1 MKKIG
6 KFLKENPV
14 VCGVAGSFLVV
25 GIMAAYQFVESH
37 TTVDPKYI
45 TQELAQ
51 AETQAVVNDPKV
63 VAGYLV
69 EAVKD
74 QDLDKA
80 LRGMAIDESILNN
93 SLANLINEAG
103 EFYTEMEIAP
113 SGSYSTYNE
122 LAVAELA
129 GEYAAN
135 LENLM
140 AQLKE
145 VGEFQVEEI
154 CYVDPKQQMEPEK
167 LSGSSKILE
176 NWGGDCL
183 TEMMVRISCE
193 EEDYLLGLT
202 MAHYKDSW
210 KVLSLGS
217 ALTDTTE
224 EAPMRKTT
232 EEEFTALK
240 GTMKEKDYKEQLQ
253 KKNLDNTLFEDTGLT
268 DEDIEEMRLPANY
281 FVLNPLRE
289 DTAES
294 TIEAFVRS
302 IQKEDMGRALAY
314 CMGESPEEVEHTS
327 AEILKKQEEIAE
339 MVKRFCYGF
348 LGDDYSEDEASL
360 QIIGKSGRKIV
371 QELDPKYFMY
381 FDLTES
387 VLLQDAGKE
396 QQYAVLFWYA
406 GETYVVGMTLEESD
420 GGWYIRSL
428 SSEDMGTEPG
438 EIRLVSEEK
447 LEELEKR
454 EIEK

>member
-37 TTVDPKYI
+37 TAVDPKYI

-69 EAVKD
+69 GAVKD

-80 LRGMAIDESILNN
+80 LRGMAIDESILNI

-113 SGSYSTYNE
+113 SGSYSNYNE
-122 LAVAELA
+122 LAAAELA
-129 GEYAAN
+129 GAYAAD
-135 LENLM
+135 LDNLM
-140 AQLKE
+140 AQLEERKW
-145 VGEFQVEEI
+145 QAEEI
-154 CYVDPKQQMEPEK
+154 CYVDPQQQLEPEK
-167 LSGSSKILE
+167 LSGNSKILE

-183 TEMMVRISCE
+183 TELMVRISCE

-202 MAHYKDSW
+202 LAHYGDSW
-210 KVLSLGS
+210 KVLTLGS
-217 ALTDTTE
+217 ALTDTTA
-224 EAPMRKTT
+224 EAPIRKTT
-232 EEEFTALK
+232 EEEFAALK
-240 GTMKEKDYKEQLQ
+240 GTMKEKDYKKQLQ
-253 KKNLDNTLFEDTGLT
+253 KKNLDSTLFEDTGLT
-268 DEDIEEMRLPANY
+268 DEDVEEMRLPANY

-302 IQKEDMGRALAY
+302 IQKVDMGRALAY
-314 CMGESPEEVEHTS
+314 CMGGSTEESEHTNT
-327 AEILKKQEEIAE
+327 EILEKQEKIAE

-348 LGDDYSEDEASL
+348 LGEDYSEEDASL
-360 QIIGKSGRKIV
+360 QIIGKSGRRIV

-387 VLLQDAGKE
+387 VLLQDDGE
-396 QQYAVLFWYA
+396 TQQYAVLFWYA
-406 GETYVVGMTLEESD
+406 GENYVVGMTLEESD

-428 SSEDMGTEPG
+428 SSENLGTEPG
-438 EIRLVSEEK
+438 EIRAVSEEK
-447 LEELEKR
+447 LKELEKR

>member
-122 LAVAELA
+122 LAAAELA

-314 CMGESPEEVEHTS
+314 CMGGSPEELEHTD
-327 AEILKKQEEIAE
+327 AAILKEQEESAE

-348 LGDDYSEDEASL
+348 LGDDYLSL
-360 QIIGKSGRKIV
+360 IHI
-371 QELDPKYFMY
+371 
-381 FDLTES
+381 
-387 VLLQDAGKE
+387 
-396 QQYAVLFWYA
+396 
-406 GETYVVGMTLEESD
+406 
-420 GGWYIRSL
+420 
-428 SSEDMGTEPG
+428 
-438 EIRLVSEEK
+438 
-447 LEELEKR
+447 
-454 EIEK
+454 

>member
-51 AETQAVVNDPKV
+51 AETQAVINDPKV

-69 EAVKD
+69 EAVKE

-80 LRGMAIDESILNN
+80 LRGMAIDESILNI

-113 SGSYSTYNE
+113 SGSYSNYNE
-122 LAVAELA
+122 LAAAELA
-129 GEYAAN
+129 GEYTAN
-135 LENLM
+135 LENLT

-145 VGEFQVEEI
+145 AGEFQVEEI
-154 CYVDPKQQMEPEK
+154 CYVDPKQQLEPEK
-167 LSGSSKILE
+167 LSGNSKILE

-183 TEMMVRISCE
+183 TELMVWISCE

-202 MAHYKDSW
+202 MAHYGDSW
-210 KVLSLGS
+210 KVLTLGS
-217 ALTDTTE
+217 ALTDTTA

-232 EEEFTALK
+232 EEEFAALK
-240 GTMKEKDYKEQLQ
+240 GTMKEKDYKKQLQ
-253 KKNLDNTLFEDTGLT
+253 KKNLDSTLFEDTGLT

-302 IQKEDMGRALAY
+302 IQKVDMGRALAY
-314 CMGESPEEVEHTS
+314 CMDESPEELEHTNV
-327 AEILKKQEEIAE
+327 EVLQKQEEIAE

-348 LGDDYSEDEASL
+348 LGDDYNEEEASL

-371 QELDPKYFMY
+371 QELDTKYFMY

-387 VLLQDAGKE
+387 VLLQDDGKE

-406 GETYVVGMTLEESD
+406 GETYVVGMTLEEGG

-428 SSEDMGTEPG
+428 SSEDLGTEPG

-447 LEELEKR
+447 LKELEKR